1 MSISSFLI
9 LYYPTHAGSEDLKP
23 LKPAFDNDN
32 FWTIRQSL
40 DFSLPLKETIV
51 DSKNPIVQKSLRDL
65 IARADSYLSLEP
77 DSVVGKSRLPP
88 SGDKHDFLSLA
99 PFHWPDDTKPGQI
112 PYIYRDGE
120 ANPEA
125 YSIPDRGSLA
135 KMMTRVKILS
145 AAYYFTDDTKYS
157 AKATEILRV

>member
-99 PFHWPDDTKPGQI
+99 PFHWPETP
-112 PYIYRDGE
+112 
-120 ANPEA
+120 
-125 YSIPDRGSLA
+125 S
-135 KMMTRVKILS
+135 RVKFHIFIAMVKLIPRHTQ
-145 AAYYFTDDTKYS
+145 FQIE
-157 AKATEILRV
+157 EIWPR